1 MKASLPV
8 QQALQRARRPL
19 TIKEIAARTGL
30 SDASVRAT
38 LQHPHKMPGSPTFE
52 RAGVRQVPGKQDAPL
67 WWFKG
72 SKRRAEIESL
82 AASERRVAAV
92 TVRWLGL

>member
-30 SDASVRAT
+30 SEANVRAT
-38 LQHPHKMPGSPTFE
+38 LLHPHKMPGSPTFE
-52 RAGVRQVPGKQDAPL
+52 RAGLRQVPGKRDSPL

-72 SKRRAEIESL
+72 STRPAELEEL
-82 AASERRVAAV
+82 AASRRRADVV